1 MPRTNRVTCIGCG
14 KAIDASLANRCSNN
28 LFRLFLSARILKK
41 VLFAG
46 LACRKCRWRF
56 DNCVKRTK
64 DDFSD
69 LTASNN
75 LEKAMVEIH
84 FSDS

>member
-1 MPRTNRVTCIGCG
+1 MTCIGCG

-41 VLFAG
+41 VSFAD

-56 DNCVKRTK
+56 DNWVKRTK

-75 LEKAMVEIH
+75 LEKAMANIH